1 MKIYGYHYKKW
12 ESYHKLEIEFRNICK
27 RKTNVKTELLIEK
40 GVGMKMFTYNEVGY
54 ENFSKG
60 FWEGMEIYVIEIS
73 FILQPPLVITLWP
86 VPKAFCDWLA
96 LSYEVLGEKEGQGV
110 LPQKIFTFL
119 KL

>member
-1 MKIYGYHYKKW
+1 
-12 ESYHKLEIEFRNICK
+12 
-27 RKTNVKTELLIEK
+27 
-40 GVGMKMFTYNEVGY
+40 
-54 ENFSKG
+54 
-60 FWEGMEIYVIEIS
+60 MEIYVIEIS